1 MEVSRLVHGPPPPP
15 PSSSKRPPASSQQSD
30 PPAPPHGLTS
40 NDTPH
45 YPPQTSPS
53 SYGYS
58 FNRNNPRPPQ
68 TQQTASPI
76 VESLPGPAMASL
88 QHPSPSPSHVH
99 TSPRGTWGPS
109 LVSRQGSTPNMGPR
123 SSHPPPPSQHVKP
136 AMPGPARPL
145 VAHPTADS
153 PTPSRPSAHSPPT
166 GPLPPGAV
174 LSSSGVLILH
184 EGTAD
189 EKARLQGTPGNP
201 NGPAG
206 PPPLKQRDQ
215 QDMELIRQAARDR
228 DRERDRDR
236 DRSILASYPPP
247 TVGPGVA
254 PPGLD
259 RPISSPHD
267 RPLAHPHD
275 RSLGSPHDRTIPS
288 PLERERAQH
297 VHRMSP
303 LARPIQT
310 TSGPS
315 ARSSGPPMGMQY
327 SPSSATSGPAS
338 GSQRM
343 PMPPPPHHERERL
356 PHDRAPPPPP
366 LERDRAHPLSHG
378 HNSGH
383 AHPHAPP
390 PPPHPHAVGPH
401 TQHRPTGPGTGPSQ
415 FFAHAPPEWERDRE
429 KDREE
434 REREYAFHSDMMRDR
449 QRQRERER
457 ERDTV
462 SGPGVP
468 PSLAPPPSQR
478 EREMMD
484 GPGMS
489 MAQRERERELVFR
502 EREIATRDRE
512 RDRRTHSRVS
522 SPHSHSLPHAHIP
535 SSQLPHSHNYH
546 AHGNSHGGP
555 LRSGGV
561 SGPGMPPPAGPST
574 SAQNVPLGIGVGPGV
589 SPYGPHP
596 HDLARERERERENHF
611 PRQRERERDI
621 PPIGLSER
629 DQLVRECE
637 RERERE
643 YRDRIAGADRAARE
657 RVERMERERIDR
669 VERDRDRERERVG
682 MIGLPMGAPHVERQ
696 PRDRVDRER
705 EQRVMADRERDRAP
719 YEQRERDHMAFE
731 RDLQQHE
738 QEREREHAMLERG
751 GNKMIVVPM
760 SVLDREREAER
771 ERERERVGHP
781 APYER
786 DRERDKLPVDRERE
800 RLPLIDPERLEAMD
814 RQREK
819 ERERMEVME
828 REREREREREQKE
841 RVKDRIVP
849 AGHDRD
855 DLGLGVA
862 NVGGNDK
869 RDKQRE
875 LVPEAMDIDRP
886 SSTDRDRLGL
896 DFERERLEPRDRL
909 ELLEREYIELLER
922 ERLGTL
928 DIVDRERLEMI
939 VRERSEI
946 IEREH
951 IEMLERM
958 PSAAELAKARKER
971 EKKPF
976 VNVGVY
982 VWPRTPFP
990 YYFPEHIPSP
1000 IAEDGNTVTAG
1011 APVPTELR
1019 LTVIIPPTF
1028 LPPCRPP
1035 KFRLWGGG
1043 LPPPP
1048 PFLPSAA
1055 ISPLSRR
1062 RVYTDDS
1069 NVIECAVHAGLLT
1082 WSGVARAKRE
1092 GRAVQVV
1099 LALVPTLSSASGAV
1113 RGPAGTDGNGN
1124 GTNGAAINGQANG
1137 TASAPRT
1144 RTSTPLP
1151 LVASTSDTSNELTQ
1165 PVYAGGVWANR
1176 FIGGWGEAFY
1186 GDPSAGRGEQTGQM
1200 SSFEE
1205 AEDDGRGCVSC
1216 GWGWGH
1222 DGSAFEVISVQVV
1235 EKGAH
1240 VAPGL
1245 GRRNRAQR
1253 LAEYAQRRADVL
1265 GLPARSAFPFSD
1277 MTNTHKRRRSSVDLD
1292 EMRKVRGAAESAVLT
1307 DEVRRMEVRTILF
1320 GVADS
1325 RMCKMGSGYKYD
1337 PLVLQCI
1344 LFPHLHSTTIVGP
1357 PRKRWKWSAV
1367 ADKTSGDTNTSASS
1381 VTTAVVLECPKEA
1394 YVVTCADGED
1404 GSRKY
1409 ALSLLE
1415 PVEKEKKLE
1424 STADAD
1430 NVTTETRTTPP
1441 LATMKPASPKP
1452 PTEKLT
1458 TLVAPENPTSS
1469 GPSPSDPTKSTPSCS
1484 EMAEEGGPPVSSP
1497 TPRPQQPKLG
1507 HSSSETKLRACLH
1520 TLQSNL
1526 VETNFLFE
1534 KDAVI
1539 VKLPSKD
1546 NNTRDDK
1553 LITVDNDEL
1562 KIMVLRWR
1570 WFRESTD

>member
-1 MEVSRLVHGPPPPP
+1 M
-15 PSSSKRPPASSQQSD
+15 
-30 PPAPPHGLTS
+30 
-40 NDTPH
+40 
-45 YPPQTSPS
+45 
-53 SYGYS
+53 
-58 FNRNNPRPPQ
+58 
-68 TQQTASPI
+68 
-76 VESLPGPAMASL
+76 
-88 QHPSPSPSHVH
+88 
-99 TSPRGTWGPS
+99 
-109 LVSRQGSTPNMGPR
+109 PNLGPR

-153 PTPSRPSAHSPPT
+153 QTPNRPTARSPPT
-166 GPLPPGAV
+166 GPLPPGAL
-174 LSSSGVLILH
+174 LSPSGILILDKR
-184 EGTAD
+184 TAD
-189 EKARLQGTPGNP
+189 EKARLQGTPGNA

-267 RPLAHPHD
+267 RPLAHQHD
-275 RSLGSPHDRTIPS
+275 RSLGSPHDRTVPS

-315 ARSSGPPMGMQY
+315 ARPSGPPPGMQH
-327 SPSSATSGPAS
+327 SPSSTAPGPGS

-366 LERDRAHPLSHG
+366 LERDRAHLLSQG
-378 HNSGH
+378 HTHS
-383 AHPHAPP
+383 HAPP
-390 PPPHPHAVGPH
+390 PPHSHVVGPH
-401 TQHRPTGPGTGPSQ
+401 TQHRPTGPGTGPNVQGQ
-415 FFAHAPPEWERDRE
+415 FFTHSSPEWERDRE
-429 KDREE
+429 KDRED

-457 ERDTV
+457 DRDIV

-468 PSLAPPPSQR
+468 PGLAPSQSQR

-489 MAQRERERELVFR
+489 MLQREREREMAFR
-502 EREIATRDRE
+502 EREVTPRDRE

-522 SPHSHSLPHAHIP
+522 SPHSHSLPHVHPHAP
-535 SSQLPHSHNYH
+535 MPGPQPPHSHNYH
-546 AHGNSHGGP
+546 AHGTSHGGS

-561 SGPGMPPPAGPST
+561 SGPGMPPPAGPS
-574 SAQNVPLGIGVGPGV
+574 SGAHNVPLGVGMGPGV

-596 HDLARERERERENHF
+596 HDLARERERERDHHF
-611 PRQRERERDI
+611 TRQRERERDF
-621 PPIGLSER
+621 PSIGLTER
-629 DQLVRECE
+629 DQLVWECE

-657 RVERMERERIDR
+657 RAERMERERVDR
-669 VERDRDRERERVG
+669 ADRDRERERIGTV
-682 MIGLPMGAPHVERQ
+682 GLPMAAHAERQ
-696 PRDRVDRER
+696 HRDRVDRER
-705 EQRVMADRERDRAP
+705 EQRAMADRDRERDREL
-719 YEQRERDHMAFE
+719 YEQRERDRMAFE

-738 QEREREHAMLERG
+738 QEREREHAMLEREG
-751 GNKMIVVPM
+751 SKMIVVPM
-760 SVLDREREAER
+760 SALDREREAER
-771 ERERERVGHP
+771 ERERERIGHP

-786 DRERDKLPVDRERE
+786 DRERDKLPVDHERE
-800 RLPLIDPERLEAMD
+800 RHPLMDPDRLEAMD

-819 ERERMEVME
+819 ERERVEVME
-828 REREREREREQKE
+828 RERG
-841 RVKDRIVP
+841 KDRVIPVN
-849 AGHDRD
+849 HDRD
-855 DLGLGVA
+855 DLGVGAA
-862 NVGGNDK
+862 NTGGNDK

-875 LVPEAMDIDRP
+875 LVPDAMDVDRP
-886 SSTDRDRLGL
+886 GSVDRDRLGL
-896 DFERERLEPRDRL
+896 DVERERERLELRDRL
-909 ELLEREYIELLER
+909 ELLEREHIELLER

-928 DIVDRERLEMI
+928 DVVDRERLEMI
-939 VRERSEI
+939 ERERFEI
-946 IEREH
+946 IERER

-958 PSAAELAKARKER
+958 PSAAELAKARMER

-1000 IAEDGNTVTAG
+1000 VAEDGDAATAQ

-1019 LTVIIPPTF
+1019 LTVIVPPAF

-1062 RVYTDDS
+1062 RIYTDDS

-1092 GRAVQVV
+1092 GRAVRVV

-1113 RGPAGTDGNGN
+1113 RGPAGTDRNGST
-1124 GTNGAAINGQANG
+1124 TNGAAINGQVNG

-1151 LVASTSDTSNELTQ
+1151 LVGSTSDTSNEPTQ
-1165 PVYAGGVWANR
+1165 PVYAGGVWASR

-1186 GDPSAGRGEQTGQM
+1186 GDPSAGRGEQGGQM

-1245 GRRNRAQR
+1245 GRRNRTQR
-1253 LAEYAQRRADVL
+1253 LAEYARRRADVL
-1265 GLPARSAFPFSD
+1265 GLPARPASPFSD
-1277 MTNTHKRRRSSVDLD
+1277 MTNTHKRRRSGADFD
-1292 EMRKVRGAAESAVLT
+1292 EMRKVRGAAESAVLA

-1320 GVADS
+1320 GVANS

-1344 LFPHLHSTTIVGP
+1344 LFPHHHSTTIVGP
-1357 PRKRWKWSAV
+1357 PRKRWKSSAV
-1367 ADKTSGDTNTSASS
+1367 TDKTSGNMNTSASP
-1381 VTTAVVLECPKEA
+1381 TAAAVVLECTKEA
-1394 YVVTCADGED
+1394 YVVTCTDEED

-1409 ALSLLE
+1409 ALSVLE
-1415 PVEKEKKLE
+1415 PVEKQNE
-1424 STADAD
+1424 STTDAND
-1430 NVTTETRTTPP
+1430 VATEARATPP
-1441 LATMKPASPKP
+1441 PATTMPASSKA
-1452 PTEKLT
+1452 PTENSM
-1458 TLVAPENPTSS
+1458 TLVAVENSTS
-1469 GPSPSDPTKSTPSCS
+1469 GPSPSDPTPTSS
-1484 EMAEEGGPPVSSP
+1484 EMAGKGSTPTSSP

-1507 HSSSETKLRACLH
+1507 HSTSNTKPTGFLRALE
-1520 TLQSNL
+1520 SNL
-1526 VETNFLFE
+1526 IETNFLFE
-1534 KDAVI
+1534 KDAVV
-1539 VKLPSKD
+1539 VKLPPKE
-1546 NNTRDDK
+1546 NNTRDEK
-1553 LITVDNDEL
+1553 LMTVDNDEL
-1562 KIMVLRWR
+1562 KIVVLRWR
-1570 WFRESTD
+1570 WFREFTD